1 LGAIVESGRKL
12 NQLAGNATNDGGV
25 VTNPRRVK
33 FTDLKFEYLPDNVL
47 RASVEL
53 EWRAKTYQGTA
64 DTEWLEHQELICC
77 ARATCDALE
86 AVTAE
91 SKTTFEYLQCEPVPA
106 VGQTLAV
113 VAVAIGSAVSHQYTI
128 GVSQIKEIPGDAAVR
143 AVLSATNRRL
153 STLLA

>member
-1 LGAIVESGRKL
+1 M
-12 NQLAGNATNDGGV
+12 
-25 VTNPRRVK
+25 VTPRRVK

-47 RASVEL
+47 RARVEL
-53 EWRAKTYQGTA
+53 QWKGKTYHGTA

-77 ARATCDALE
+77 AKATCNALE

-91 SKTTFEYLQCEPVPA
+91 SKAKFEYLKCEPVTA

-128 GVSQIKEIPGDAAVR
+128 GVSQIKENPGDSAVR

-153 STLLA
+153 STLLE